1 MKRGGAIVTV
11 ACLVMVLSPSDG
23 AALSPRNILSFPCNG
38 TQRSGLYPACQ
49 AVNALFA
56 NYYDQSS
63 VGGLPSLFHTG
74 TFWGDGPSLEAVLD
88 LAHISTSPPLVAA
101 AVPLFS
107 HVHSRRSFRVIQTF
121 SGCIVP
127 DKFKPKVCSYDD
139 PFWWSKM
146 WALADVVLG
155 ANGTDEESLRYLT
168 TAKAVHDW
176 VMKDGWAVA
185 RNGCV
190 GGMCWKTPDESGHCY
205 LNAVTNNL
213 ALQSSLQLH
222 RALVRRNMTSGYLHQ
237 ALMIWDWIQGSGL
250 LYFKSNNSA
259 LVNDGVDWPD
269 SGNCSNVPRY
279 QGIPLS
285 YNLGGLIEGLVQL
298 HRYTGNHTLLLTA
311 SQLAVG
317 SIELLTDSG
326 SVFTEHSMTTRS
338 SLYFKGVLLRSL
350 RLLYWELAAYPTA
363 LDVWGTGAATSV
375 RQQLSEAVQSSAAS
389 AAKYAK
395 SSKGLYCALWQG
407 PVNASCTI
415 PGGFT
420 KHNPD
425 HLPLPYCVGTPPQT
439 IAIHLLI
446 TNGSIGSGSTMGK

>member
-1 MKRGGAIVTV
+1 
-11 ACLVMVLSPSDG
+11 
-23 AALSPRNILSFPCNG
+23 LSFPCNG
-38 TQRSGLYPACQ
+38 TQGLYPACE

-56 NYYDQSS
+56 NYWDQSP
-63 VGGLPSLFHTG
+63 VGGLPSMFHTG
-74 TFWGDGPSLEAVLD
+74 TFWGDGPSLEALLD
-88 LAHISTSPPLVAA
+88 LAHLSSSAPLIAA
-101 AVPLFS
+101 ARPLFS
-107 HVHSRRSFRVIQTF
+107 HVHTRRSLLEIKTF

-127 DKFKPKVCSYDD
+127 DRFKHKVCSYDD

-146 WALADVVLG
+146 WALADVVLWG
-155 ANGTDEESLRYLT
+155 GNGTDKESLRYLT
-168 TAKAVHDW
+168 TAKAIHDW

-190 GGMCWKTPDESGHCY
+190 GGMCWKTPDESGYCY

-213 ALQSSLQLH
+213 ALQSSIQLH
-222 RALVRRNMTSGYLHQ
+222 RALVRRNMTSGYLQQ
-237 ALMIWDWIQGSGL
+237 ALMIWNWIEGSGL
-250 LYFKSNNSA
+250 LYLKSNNSA
-259 LVNDGVDWPD
+259 IVNDGVEWTR

-279 QGIPLS
+279 QEIPLS

-298 HRYTGNHTLLLTA
+298 HRYTANHTMLLVA

-317 SIELLTDSG
+317 SIELLTDTDG
-326 SVFTEHSMTTRS
+326 VFTEHSMSSRS

-363 LDVWGTGAATSV
+363 LDAWGSGAAASV
-375 RQQLSEAVQSSAAS
+375 RQRLLKAVQSSAAF

-407 PVNASCTI
+407 PVNASCTT
-415 PGGFT
+415 PGGFS

-425 HLPLPYCVGTPPQT
+425 HLPLPYCVGTPSQT
-439 IAIHLLI
+439 TTIHLLI
-446 TNGSIGSGSTMGK
+446 TNGSIGSESTVRE